1 MSIGRRTSR
10 RGGASLGQRRA
21 GASAGAARR
30 RRVMLPGLAASAA
43 IAAAVSA
50 SADVTFERIL
60 HAEREPQNWLSY
72 SGTLS
77 NRRYSLLD
85 QIDIETVKDLELAWV
100 WQARSLEKFEA
111 TPLVVDGVL
120 YTVQAPN
127 DVVALDAET
136 GRPFWSYHHEPSPEA
151 RLCCGRVNRGL
162 AILGET
168 LYMGTIDAHL
178 VAIDAVSGELVWDAK
193 VADAADR
200 YSITMAPNAIKDK
213 VIIGTAG
220 GDMGIRAHI
229 SAFDAETGDEVW
241 RFYTIP
247 APGEPGNET
256 WSGDSWRTG
265 GAAVWNVAAYD
276 PETNLAFWGTGNP
289 APDWDGS
296 TRLGDNLYSNSV
308 VALDVD
314 TGELRWY
321 YQFTPHDEL
330 DYDSTQVPVLADI
343 DWQGAPRKVMLWA
356 NRNGL
361 MYLLDRVT
369 GEFLLGKPF
378 VENNWWAG
386 FDESGR
392 LLRLPGME
400 VTPEPKVFKPHV
412 HGATN
417 WAPPSFSP
425 RTGLYY
431 VSHWERSSIVGIEGQ
446 FPQPAG
452 VNRRQTSMGQI
463 NLERF
468 FNDDDEAY
476 GVIRAYDPETLD
488 VVWEHRMADI
498 TWAGVL
504 STAGDVVFGGGREG
518 HFVALDARTGELLW
532 KASLGGQIN
541 SAPMTYAVGGRQH
554 VAIAAGNALFVFR
567 LRAPS

>member
-1 MSIGRRTSR
+1 R

-343 DWQGAPRKVMLWA
+343 DWQGA
-356 NRNGL
+356 
-361 MYLLDRVT
+361 
-369 GEFLLGKPF
+369 
-378 VENNWWAG
+378 
-386 FDESGR
+386 
-392 LLRLPGME
+392 
-400 VTPEPKVFKPHV
+400 
-412 HGATN
+412 
-417 WAPPSFSP
+417 
-425 RTGLYY
+425 
-431 VSHWERSSIVGIEGQ
+431 
-446 FPQPAG
+446 
-452 VNRRQTSMGQI
+452 
-463 NLERF
+463 
-468 FNDDDEAY
+468 
-476 GVIRAYDPETLD
+476 
-488 VVWEHRMADI
+488 
-498 TWAGVL
+498 
-504 STAGDVVFGGGREG
+504 
-518 HFVALDARTGELLW
+518 
-532 KASLGGQIN
+532 
-541 SAPMTYAVGGRQH
+541 
-554 VAIAAGNALFVFR
+554 
-567 LRAPS
+567 